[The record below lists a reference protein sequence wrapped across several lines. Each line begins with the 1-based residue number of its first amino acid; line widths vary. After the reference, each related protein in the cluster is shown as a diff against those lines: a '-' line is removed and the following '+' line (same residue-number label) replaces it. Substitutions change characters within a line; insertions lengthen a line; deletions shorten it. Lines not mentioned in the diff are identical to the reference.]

1 MKTPLPN
8 RTKTTSK
15 PPKRENSVEDA
26 ISSELKSFY
35 SKLESQEI
43 PVQFLDLLNKLDK
56 KTSSDKG

>member
-8 RTKTTSK
+8 RTKTPSRPQK
-15 PPKRENSVEDA
+15 GENSVEDA

-35 SKLESQEI
+35 SKLEKQEI
-43 PVQFLDLLNKLDK
+43 PAQFLDLLNKLDK

>member
-8 RTKTTSK
+8 RTKASPRTPNT
-15 PPKRENSVEDA
+15 VEDA

-43 PVQFLDLLNKLDK
+43 PAQFLDLLNKLDK
-56 KTSSDKG
+56 KTSSDQG